1 MTWEIEFYP
10 RGVKYDMAKMVC
22 GEDVPGC
29 SLSTVRLRVTC
40 KHQNI
45 GEERFKVGV
54 LIYDIYDIYS
64 IPTHPQIAVLIVGVQ
79 TKIPHIR
86 TVVERTEYFSDSA
99 RVINLDN
106 LLPFEELQHT
116 SRHLSPHLTGNQRN
130 TLSLHV
136 VITPM
141 GPHTCRDAPPFQ
153 F

>member
-1 MTWEIEFYP
+1 M
-10 RGVKYDMAKMVC
+10 
-22 GEDVPGC
+22 
-29 SLSTVRLRVTC
+29 
-40 KHQNI
+40 
-45 GEERFKVGV
+45 
-54 LIYDIYDIYS
+54 
-64 IPTHPQIAVLIVGVQ
+64 LIVGVQ

-141 GPHTCRDAPPFQ
+141 GEHTCRDTPPFQ

>member
-1 MTWEIEFYP
+1 MTWEIEFFP

-29 SLSTVRLRVTC
+29 ALNTVRLRVTC

-45 GEERFKVGV
+45 GEERFKVGRWRYISYIWIFI
-54 LIYDIYDIYS
+54 LS
-64 IPTHPQIAVLIVGVQ
+64 SQIAVLIVGVQ

-141 GPHTCRDAPPFQ
+141 GEHTCRDTPPFQ